1 MSTAAIQ
8 PAPTESSPD
17 DDIPEVSGFIAGI
30 LQEAYISSPGN
41 AEPVLQSIRSNQTS
55 TVNVLPVPH
64 YVYCEQLRK
73 WKQQA
78 PKPSPTIE
86 VSLAL
91 DKQAYNELNLVK
103 PDLVKKPG
111 SGFAR
116 DRRATLDS
124 GAQLTV
130 ANEDELHAMG
140 IKKNSIFPLAL
151 SVNTVTH
158 SSIDLIGGVF
168 VKIST
173 YDSVSNVTRSTRQL
187 CYISRSV
194 RGIYLSEE
202 ACSALGYIPETFP
215 NVTAV
220 SSAAEDKCTNTG
232 VGPDSLAV
240 CNCPRRTLPPSE
252 PAQLP
257 CAPTE
262 ANLPVI
268 KKYILDRY
276 ASSAFNCCEKQQL
289 PLMTSAP
296 PLRLFVDNHASPVAA
311 LTPSAIPL
319 HWTKDVKAG
328 LDRDVRLGVIE
339 PVPVNTP
346 VRWCSRMVVTPKSDG
361 TPRRVIDFSP
371 INKHAPHQ
379 LYHPDHLTQLLLQYP
394 LIR

>member
-86 VSLAL
+86 VSLAV
-91 DKQAYNELNLVK
+91 DKEAYSELNLVK

-130 ANEDELHAMG
+130 ANEDELHAMV
-140 IKKNSIFPLAL
+140 IKMNSIFPLAL
-151 SVNTVTH
+151 SVNNVTH
-158 SSIDLIGGVF
+158 SSTDLIGGVF
-168 VKIST
+168 IKIST
-173 YDSVSNVTRSTRQL
+173 YDNVLNVTRSTRQL

-202 ACSALGYIPETFP
+202 ACSALGYIPDIFP

-220 SSAAEDKCTNTG
+220 SSAEEDKCTNG
-232 VGPDSLAV
+232 SDSLAV
-240 CNCPRRTLPPSE
+240 CNFPRRTLPPSE
-252 PAQLP
+252 
-257 CAPTE
+257 E
-262 ANLPVI
+262 
-268 KKYILDRY
+268 
-276 ASSAFNCCEKQQL
+276 
-289 PLMTSAP
+289 
-296 PLRLFVDNHASPVAA
+296 
-311 LTPSAIPL
+311 
-319 HWTKDVKAG
+319 
-328 LDRDVRLGVIE
+328 
-339 PVPVNTP
+339 
-346 VRWCSRMVVTPKSDG
+346 
-361 TPRRVIDFSP
+361 
-371 INKHAPHQ
+371 
-379 LYHPDHLTQLLLQYP
+379 
-394 LIR
+394 